1 MAETSV
7 DFQAVTA
14 AQQQM
19 WSAGDFARVGR
30 SLQLVSENLCEAVDV
45 IPGEDV
51 LDVACGAGNTGIAAA
66 RRFAKVTGL
75 DYVPGLLDHAR
86 ERSRAELI
94 DDATWVEGDAQQLP
108 FPDNSFDIVMSTF
121 GVMFAPDQ
129 QRAADEMVRVCRPG
143 GRIAMA
149 NWTPDGMIGEMF
161 MTVARHAPPPFK
173 IDPPIL
179 WGTEEH
185 LLKLFAG
192 DLSDLRAERR
202 QWMQRFPSPEF
213 GLEYMR
219 TWFGPTKMAFAR
231 LADDEQASRALAE
244 DLTELA
250 RRHNMAGDA
259 AVVAPATYLE
269 VVATVA
275 G

>member
-1 MAETSV
+1 
-7 DFQAVTA
+7 
-14 AQQQM
+14 
-19 WSAGDFARVGR
+19 
-30 SLQLVSENLCEAVDV
+30 V

-51 LDVACGAGNTGIAAA
+51 LDAACGAGNTGIAAA

-75 DYVPGLLDHAR
+75 DYVPALLDHAR
-86 ERSRAELI
+86 ERAQAELV
-94 DDATWVEGDAQQLP
+94 DDATWVEGDAQELP
-108 FPDNSFDIVMSTF
+108 FEDASFDLVMSTF

-129 QRAADEMVRVCRPG
+129 QRAADELLRVCRPG
-143 GRIAMA
+143 GRIALA
-149 NWTPDGMIGEMF
+149 SWTPDGMIGEMF

-179 WGTEEH
+179 WGTQDRLHE
-185 LLKLFAG
+185 LFG
-192 DLSDLRAERR
+192 DAVSELRAKR
-202 QWMQRFPSPEF
+202 QHWMQRFPSPEF

-231 LADDEQASRALAE
+231 LDEAGQKALAD

-259 AVVAPATYLE
+259 AIVAPAAYLE
-269 VVATVA
+269 VVATKA

>member
-1 MAETSV
+1 MTETTV
-7 DFQAVTA
+7 DFAAVTA

-30 SLQLVSENLCEAVDV
+30 SLQIVSENLCEAADV

-66 RRFAKVTGL
+66 RRFGKVTGL
-75 DYVPGLLDHAR
+75 DYVPALLDHAR
-86 ERSRAELI
+86 ERARAELV
-94 DDATWVEGDAQQLP
+94 DDATWVEGDAQELP
-108 FPDNSFDIVMSTF
+108 FADGSFDVVMSTF

-129 QRAADEMVRVCRPG
+129 QRAADELLRVCRPG
-143 GRIAMA
+143 GRIALA
-149 NWTPDGMIGEMF
+149 SWTPDGMIGEMF

-179 WGTEEH
+179 WGTEERLH
-185 LLKLFAG
+185 ELFG
-192 DLSDLRAERR
+192 DRISSLRAERR
-202 QWMQRFPSPEF
+202 EWMQRFPSPEF

-231 LADDEQASRALAE
+231 LDENGQKALAA

-259 AVVAPATYLE
+259 AVVAPAAYLE
-269 VVATVA
+269 VVATRA